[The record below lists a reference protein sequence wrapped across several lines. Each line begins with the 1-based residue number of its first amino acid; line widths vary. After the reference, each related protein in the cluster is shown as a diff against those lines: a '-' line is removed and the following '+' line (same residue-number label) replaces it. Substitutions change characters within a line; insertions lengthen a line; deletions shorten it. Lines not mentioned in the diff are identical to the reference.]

1 MNRAFLG
8 LLIVAA
14 GSLPAVCLAQTPAST
29 PPGGYQPLSPTAVT
43 VCLDGRH
50 RVPANIV
57 GQRVTPFGIVYD
69 IDTRSGRRVVSAA
82 DLLGLPFPVYCPPRP
97 TRHVTLPANV
107 HRFR

>member
-8 LLIVAA
+8 LMLLAA
-14 GSLPAVCLAQTPAST
+14 SSLPAACLAQTPAST

-43 VCLDGRH
+43 LCLDGRH

-82 DLLGLPFPVYCPPRP
+82 DLLGPPCPVYCASRSD
-97 TRHVTLPANV
+97 RHVTLPANV

>member
-1 MNRAFLG
+1 MNRFAFALSALIISG
-8 LLIVAA
+8 LSAA
-14 GSLPAVCLAQTPAST
+14 CLAQTPASN

-82 DLLGLPFPVYCPPRP
+82 ALLGLPCPVYCPPCSE
-97 TRHVTLPANV
+97 RHVTLPANV

>member
-1 MNRAFLG
+1 MNRAFAGFLIAAACG
-8 LLIVAA
+8 LSAA
-14 GSLPAVCLAQTPAST
+14 CLAQTPAST

-82 DLLGLPFPVYCPPRP
+82 ALLGPPCPVYCPPRSD
-97 TRHVTLPANV
+97 RHVTLPANV

>member
-8 LLIVAA
+8 LLIAAA
-14 GSLPAVCLAQTPAST
+14 GSLSASCLAQTPAST

-43 VCLDGRH
+43 VCLDGGH
-50 RVPANIV
+50 HVPANIV

-82 DLLGLPFPVYCPPRP
+82 ALLGPPCPVYCPPRSD
-97 TRHVTLPANV
+97 RHVTLPANV